1 MWTIDGA
8 GLYRYLSIYTVSYP
22 LAATLSNF

>member
-1 MWTIDGA
+1 MWTIGGV
-8 GLYRYLSIYTVSYP
+8 GLYRYLSIYTVSYA